1 MKPEAKVTHEG
12 RWVMLALVALF
23 LAGIVASVIMVESG
37 VRLGAT
43 RNYGELVEPPRP
55 IDDVGLRD
63 LSGRPKRFT
72 ALKGRWT
79 LLYFGSAECLKP
91 CREALYKM
99 RQLIAAQG
107 QQAHRLQAVFVLT
120 DSTALELLRDT
131 LADYPDTQVLRGS
144 PEAVRALASQFTVPA
159 GGALEGL
166 NRIYMVDPLGN
177 FMMSYPADADPS
189 RMNKDVRL
197 LLRASRIG

>member
-1 MKPEAKVTHEG
+1 MKAEKNASREG

-23 LAGIVASVIMVESG
+23 LAGIVASVIMVETG

-43 RNYGELVEPPRP
+43 RNYGELVEPARP
-55 IDDVGLRD
+55 IDDVRLHD
-63 LSGRPKRFT
+63 LAGKPKRFS
-72 ALKGRWT
+72 ALKGKWT

-91 CREALYKM
+91 CRAALYKM

-107 QQAHRLQAVFVLT
+107 EQAHRLQAVLVVT
-120 DSTALELLRDT
+120 DSTALDLLRYT
-131 LADYPDTQVLRGS
+131 LADYPDTQVLRGP
-144 PEAVRALASQFTVPA
+144 PEAVRELASQFTVPA

-166 NRIYMVDPLGN
+166 HRIYMVDPLGN
-177 FMMSYPADADPS
+177 FMMSYPGDADPR

-197 LLRASRIG
+197 LLRASHIG